1 MIRTLVVED
10 DFRVAEL
17 HRDYTERVDG
27 FTVVGTA
34 STGAE
39 AIAMV
44 ARLQPDLLLLDI
56 HLPDMSGIEVMQA
69 LRQPGSHGVDVIAIT
84 AAKEVETL
92 RAAMHGGVVHYLV
105 KPFRFSAFEERLRT
119 YAAARER
126 LARLSEADQREVDK
140 LFGMLRAGSG
150 EELLPKGLSSA
161 TLSLVLRA
169 LRGAG
174 GPISAEEVAAAAGL
188 SRVTARRYL
197 DHLAQV
203 GQVELRMRYGGPGRP
218 EHRYRLLGG
227 RSPAGERPGQRWH

>member
-1 MIRTLVVED
+1 VIRTIVVED

-17 HRDYTERVDG
+17 HRTYTERVAG

-39 AIAMV
+39 AIDMV
-44 ARLQPDLLLLDI
+44 ARVTPDLALLDI
-56 HLPDMSGIEVMQA
+56 HLPDMSGIDVIRR
-69 LRQPGSHGVDVIAIT
+69 LRQPGAHSVDVIAIT

-92 RAAMHGGVVHYLV
+92 RAAMQGGVVHYLV
-105 KPFRFSAFEERLRT
+105 KPFRFHAFEDRLRN

-126 LARLSEADQREVDK
+126 LSRLGETDQREVDRI
-140 LFGMLRAGSG
+140 FAMLRAGG
-150 EELLPKGLSSA
+150 REELPKGLSSA
-161 TLSLVLRA
+161 TLDLVLRA

-174 GPISAEEVAAAAGL
+174 DAISAEDVAAAAGL

-218 EHRYRLLGG
+218 EHRYQLIG
-227 RSPAGERPGQRWH
+227 S

>member
-17 HRDYTERVDG
+17 HGAYTERVPG

-39 AIAMV
+39 ALDMA
-44 ARLQPDLLLLDI
+44 ARLQPDLVLLDI
-56 HLPDMSGIEVMQA
+56 HLPDISGIEVIRT
-69 LRQPGSHGVDVIAIT
+69 LRQNGGHGPDVIAIT
-84 AAKEVETL
+84 AAKEVATL
-92 RAAMHGGVVHYLV
+92 RAAMQGGVVHYLV
-105 KPFRFSAFEERLRT
+105 KPFRFAAFEERLRT
-119 YAAARER
+119 YATARER

-140 LFGMLRAGSG
+140 LFGLLRSGG
-150 EELLPKGLSSA
+150 EELLPKGLSPA
-161 TLSLVLRA
+161 TLALVQQVLRRA
-169 LRGAG
+169 KRA
-174 GPISAEEVAAAAGL
+174 ISAEDVAAAAGL

-218 EHRYRLLGG
+218 EHRYELLDTTPTAAEARR
-227 RSPAGERPGQRWH
+227 RSSR

>member
-17 HRDYTERVDG
+17 HRAYTERVPG

-39 AIAMV
+39 AVAMV
-44 ARLQPDLLLLDI
+44 ARMRPELVLLDI
-56 HLPDMSGIEVMQA
+56 HLPDMSGIEVIRR
-69 LRQPGSHGVDVIAIT
+69 LREPGGHAVDIIAIT
-84 AAKEVETL
+84 AAKEVDTL
-92 RAAMHGGVVHYLV
+92 RAAMQGGVLHYLV
-105 KPFRFSAFEERLRT
+105 KPFRFAAFEERLRS

-126 LARLSEADQREVDK
+126 LARLDEADQREIDR
-140 LFGMLRAGSG
+140 LFALLRSSG
-150 EELLPKGLSSA
+150 GPADLPKGLSPA

-169 LRGAG
+169 LREAG
-174 GPISAEEVAAAAGL
+174 GATSAEDVAAAAGL

-218 EHRYRLLGG
+218 EHRYALL
-227 RSPAGERPGQRWH
+227 SPATPRHE